1 MKLSLYQIESEY
13 LEIAE
18 QLQDS
23 GGELT
28 PDLELSLA
36 INKDQLQ
43 VKSAGYAYVIKETE
57 AEIKTIDSEI
67 ERLNGLKTVRKNSI
81 ERLRHAVKS
90 AMELYG
96 IEKIESNLI
105 KITIA
110 KNPASLVIDNESLIP
125 AKFKKKENVIT
136 VLKKDITEALKAG
149 QKVKGAYLETDKTNL
164 RIK

>member
-18 QLQDS
+18 LLQEN

-28 PDLELSLA
+28 EDIETKLL

-57 AEIKTIDSEI
+57 AEIKSIDDEI
-67 ERLNGLKTVRKNSI
+67 ERLNKMKLARSNSI
-81 ERLRHAVKS
+81 DRLKSAVKS

-96 IEKIESNLI
+96 VEKIESNLI
-105 KITIA
+105 KITLA
-110 KNPASLVIDNESLIP
+110 KSPASVSIDDENLIQP
-125 AKFKKKENVIT
+125 KYKKKEIKISI
-136 VLKKDITEALKAG
+136 LKKEILNDLNAG
-149 QKVKGAYLETDKTNL
+149 LKVKGASLISDRKNI
-164 RIK
+164 RIS